1 MIAAIV
7 LAAGTS
13 SRYGENKLLLPFEN
27 SSVLRT
33 SIARIADA
41 QPDEIFVVTGHDEQR
56 IKDELHGMAVHIVHN
71 PHYLE
76 ADMIS
81 SIQAGLRA
89 LEQTQADAALI
100 ALGDMPLLPS
110 TIVAQL
116 MRMYRLGCGD
126 IIAPRFGEQRG
137 HPVLIARRF
146 WPEALTIPARTPL
159 RVLLAAHMNAVA
171 LLQVNTDRI
180 LRDVDT
186 PALYAEA
193 LAQART

>member
-1 MIAAIV
+1 MIAAVV

-13 SRYGENKLLLPFEN
+13 SRYGENKLLLPFGK

-33 SIARIADA
+33 SIECIAGAHPDA
-41 QPDEIFVVTGHDEQR
+41 VLVVTGHDERR
-56 IKDELHGMAVHIVHN
+56 ITDEVRGMDVHIVHN
-71 PHYLE
+71 PRYLE

-89 LEQTQADAALI
+89 LEETPAQAALI

-110 TIVAQL
+110 AIVAQL

-126 IIAPRFGEQRG
+126 IVAPRFGAQRG

-146 WPEALTIPARTPL
+146 WPEALAIPARTPL
-159 RVLLAAHMNAVA
+159 RVLLAAHMNSVA
-171 LLQVNTDRI
+171 LLQVNTDRV

-193 LAQART
+193 LEMRS